1 MSNKFLNSG
10 FTLIELMI
18 VVGVIAV
25 LSAIALPS
33 YRIYVEKANLADAS
47 TKLTNLSQKI
57 AERKLQLF
65 NGDSFVQSD
74 LSAIVEQEV
83 GSDSKY
89 TIGVSCQDDNDC
101 STYHLYAE
109 PKSGSNL
116 KKSVWMGNNS
126 GLYIC
131 DISSV
136 SSIIDASGDANCTK
150 Q

>member
-1 MSNKFLNSG
+1 MINKFLSKG
-10 FTLIELMI
+10 FTLVELMI
-18 VVGVIAV
+18 VVAIIAI
-25 LSAIALPS
+25 LSVIALPS

-47 TKLTNLSQKI
+47 TTLINLNQKI

-65 NGDSFVQSD
+65 NDSFVQSD
-74 LSAIVEQEV
+74 LSAIVGQQV
-83 GSDSKY
+83 GSGNKY
-89 TIGVSCQDDNDC
+89 TIGVICQNNTDC

-109 PKSGSNL
+109 PKRGSNL

-136 SSIIDASGDANCTK
+136 SGIVDASSETNCTK

>member
-1 MSNKFLNSG
+1 MSNKFLNNG

-18 VVGVIAV
+18 VVAVIGI
-25 LSAIALPS
+25 LSAIAVPS
-33 YRIYVEKANLADAS
+33 YKTYIEKANLAEAS
-47 TKLTNLSQKI
+47 TTLTNLSQKI
-57 AERKLQLF
+57 AERKLQSF
-65 NGDSFVQSD
+65 NGSFVQSD
-74 LSAIVEQEV
+74 LSAIVQQQV
-83 GSDSKY
+83 GNSNKY
-89 TIGVSCQDDNDC
+89 NFGVKCQNNTDC

-136 SSIIDASGDANCTK
+136 SGIVDASSDANCTK